1 MNTLVI
7 VMIAAVCLLR
17 DIPCMAV
24 GWQKNGA

>member
-7 VMIAAVCLLR
+7 VMIAAVCLLAGYT
-17 DIPCMAV
+17 CMAV